1 MDEKINKAILATKS
15 LKGLNPI
22 NLELFFFSRKI
33 IILKFRTGKY
43 KKIVEKT
50 AVYVSTY
57 FMTQMFMKI

>member
-1 MDEKINKAILATKS
+1 MDEKINKAISATKS

-22 NLELFFFSRKI
+22 NLEFFFSRKI

-43 KKIVEKT
+43 KKIAEKT